1 MRSLLVLLLLATAAL
16 PIHGQAIT
24 GRVLDAESARPV
36 ADASIELRN
45 AAGAVVGRTV
55 SDSAGAFAVVGRGPG
70 RYTLRVLHIA
80 YLEYRSQDIH
90 LPYMETVMLDVR
102 VSSVAIPLEPIT
114 VRSRSRANYHAP
126 TYDGLYA
133 RMDQLPRIGSNRII
147 MKGDRELQSVLR
159 ASELIDRY
167 FYDVRRRGTPCVVWN
182 GMMMSNAA
190 IAEMRLEVSVD
201 DLEAIEVYRDYLLA
215 PMQFRD
221 PPGPLQ
227 TSCPSVIILWP
238 LRPDLPG
245 RRR

>member
-1 MRSLLVLLLLATAAL
+1 MRRLPGLMLVLLAAGSA
-16 PIHGQAIT
+16 HAQAIA
-24 GRVLDAESARPV
+24 GRVLDAETGRPV

-45 AAGAVVGRTV
+45 AAGAVMGRTV
-55 SDSAGAFAVVGRGPG
+55 TDSAGAFAIAGRGPG
-70 RYTLRVLHIA
+70 RYTLRVVHVA
-80 YLEYRSQDIH
+80 YLEYRSQGIQ

-102 VSSVAIPLEPIT
+102 ISSTAIPLEAIT

-133 RMDQLPRIGSNRII
+133 RMDQLPRVGSNRII
-147 MKGDRELQSVLR
+147 MKGDLELRSVMR

-182 GMMMSNAA
+182 GMMMSNPA
-190 IAEMRLEVSVD
+190 IAEMRLDVSVD

-221 PPGPLQ
+221 PVGLLQ
-227 TSCPSVIILWP
+227 TVCPSVIILWP

-245 RRR
+245 RKR